1 MDEWHNVCAPARLPW
16 GVLRAGPAVDQSI
29 AQSVL
34 WLGIG
39 ELLGQ
44 SVSGQSVSGQS
55 VSGQSVSGQSVSGQ
69 SVSGQS
75 VSGQSVSGQSV
86 SGQSVSGQSVS
97 GQSVS
102 GQSVSGQ
109 SVSGQSVSGQSVSGQ
124 SVSGQFTSCEFLAQI
139 PALREN
145 CFLILGLGR
154 CPWYYRGR
162 TWPRFLFFQVFWGVD
177 SLWVRLASGKILLD
191 SWGRFQRPVS
201 SSGKILPLSLN

>member
-44 SVSGQSVSGQS
+44 SI
-55 VSGQSVSGQSVSGQ
+55 
-69 SVSGQS
+69 
-75 VSGQSVSGQSV
+75 
-86 SGQSVSGQSVS
+86 
-97 GQSVS
+97 
-102 GQSVSGQ
+102 
-109 SVSGQSVSGQSVSGQ
+109 
-124 SVSGQFTSCEFLAQI
+124 SGQFTSCEFLAQI

-201 SSGKILPLSLN
+201 SSGKILPLPPVNRQLPIRCTGYTVDVSGGFRVSVGR